1 MVNIAI
7 TDSGPWWRKKARI
20 HRLSHP
26 SKWEEVTP
34 KQMKAIAKLLT
45 GEIKEDKLLSI
56 FLSCPRRI
64 VRKLDDYAKYK
75 LSDLM
80 TFIAVKQPIDQFII
94 SKFRGRKA
102 PEKRLKDLSFS
113 EFMFIDT
120 LFSDYSESENDT
132 FLLRKFVGCLFR
144 RHKRGIRPEFDGNID
159 FEWTKRMK
167 PWEMHAAV
175 LNYGL
180 VRAWLEKSYP
190 AVFAE
195 KKGSKS
201 KGNGWV
207 DVFDSIVGD
216 DIVHSDEYAS
226 KPAMEVLRFLNKKII
241 ESRKLRHKRK

>member
-7 TDSGPWWRKKARI
+7 TDSGPWWWKRERI
-20 HRLSHP
+20 HRFSHP

-64 VRKLDDYAKYK
+64 VKKLDDYARYK

-80 TFIAVKQPIDQFII
+80 SFISIKQPVDRFII
-94 SKFRGRKA
+94 QKIKGRKA
-102 PEKRLKDLSFS
+102 PEKRLKDLSFA
-113 EFMFIDT
+113 EFMFVDT
-120 LFSDYSESENDT
+120 LFADYSESENDT
-132 FLLRKFVGCLFR
+132 VLLRKFVGHLFR
-144 RHKRGIRPEFDGNID
+144 RHKKGKRPEFDGNID
-159 FEWTKRMK
+159 WKWTQKVK
-167 PWEMHAAV
+167 LWEMHAAI

-180 VRAWLEKSYP
+180 IRTWLEKSYP
-190 AVFAE
+190 AVFTE
-195 KKGSKS
+195 QKNGKSKS
-201 KGNGWV
+201 NGWV

-226 KPAMEVLRFLNKKII
+226 KPVMEVLRFLNKKII
-241 ESRKLRHKRK
+241 ESRKLRHKKK